1 MKKVKWKLIL
11 GIVGCIILC
20 IVTLT
25 PTIKEFVQKQGLDA
39 KLHEANDFFSKN
51 CEAVEETYQVKYKEC
66 DIYAEHKA
74 TENNEDVTV
83 IKTITFDEKKEL
95 DRQKI
100 LNLCID
106 ISNMSK
112 HPFVIDTQTANRT
125 VFVVGYNKY
134 MLSNNTDI
142 NKATNLNSYYILIK
156 GGKEITNNFDSL
168 TESEKGKIES
178 YNEKVKRDAEEKRK
192 EEAVRKEK
200 EEKTKKLMEENKKK
214 SQETE
219 QTESDEE
226 ESKDILYDGFTLVD
240 GYEGTKAIIEYGY
253 AEITGTVKNETGV
266 SWDYVEIDFDIYNS
280 SGEKVGVAM
289 DNIRGLDANERWKF
303 KALCACDE
311 NQYRYS
317 LKGIYAY

>member
-1 MKKVKWKLIL
+1 
-11 GIVGCIILC
+11 
-20 IVTLT
+20 
-25 PTIKEFVQKQGLDA
+25 
-39 KLHEANDFFSKN
+39 
-51 CEAVEETYQVKYKEC
+51 
-66 DIYAEHKA
+66 
-74 TENNEDVTV
+74 
-83 IKTITFDEKKEL
+83 
-95 DRQKI
+95 
-100 LNLCID
+100 
-106 ISNMSK
+106 MSK